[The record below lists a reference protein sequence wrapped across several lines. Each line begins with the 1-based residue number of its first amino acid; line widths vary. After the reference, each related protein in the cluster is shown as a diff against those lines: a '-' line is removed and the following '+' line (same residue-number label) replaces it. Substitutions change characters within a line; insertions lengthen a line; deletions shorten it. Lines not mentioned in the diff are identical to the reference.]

1 MRILHVTKKY
11 PKAIGGDSICVFN
24 LEREQAKVGHKVFIL
39 TTNSYEII
47 DKDNLYKFGIR
58 DTANNWDRVT
68 LKRIL
73 SLVLFFIKS
82 LWVIK
87 KIKPDIIHS
96 HSADLGFIISI
107 WARFIQIPIIN
118 TCHGVTFPYEFLS
131 KTKRFAELFFL
142 KFGFFDKIIT
152 VDPNSLEFFRKYRLR
167 NYEYLNIL
175 GVDADEFKKIK
186 DKIFISEKHAYPKF
200 IFVGRID
207 PLKGLNY
214 LLQATAQIKEKIG
227 YFEVWIIGDGPH
239 KENLIKLSAELKTDK
254 RVKFF
259 KAITDRK
266 RLIKMYCL
274 ADVFVLPSLLETFSL
289 SVVDAWAA
297 RLAVISTPVG
307 VVATFG
313 KDRENVLI
321 VPARDA
327 KAIAEAMNIL
337 LKNDSLRQKIAS
349 HGWEQLPKERF
360 DWKIVVKNVGNLY
373 NHCTAQSKNRAYY
386 GENK

>member
-24 LEREQAKVGHKVFIL
+24 LEREQAKNGHKVFIL
-39 TTNSYEII
+39 TSNSYEII
-47 DKDNLYKFGIR
+47 NKDNLYKFGIR
-58 DTANNWDRVT
+58 DTANNWDRIT

-82 LWVIK
+82 LWVLRE
-87 KIKPDIIHS
+87 IKPEIIHS

-107 WARFIQIPIIN
+107 WAKLIHIPIIN

-142 KFGFFDKIIT
+142 RFGFFDKIIT

-175 GVDADEFKKIK
+175 GVDADQFKKIK
-186 DKIFISEKHAYPKF
+186 DKIFISEKHRYPKF

-207 PLKGLNY
+207 PLKGLDY
-214 LLQATAQIKEKIG
+214 LIHAAAKLKEKIE

-239 KENLIKLSAELKTDK
+239 KENLIKLSIQLRIDK
-254 RVKFF
+254 YIKFF

-266 RLIKMYCL
+266 RLTRMYCL
-274 ADVFVLPSLLETFSL
+274 ADVFILPSLVEGFPLVILE
-289 SVVDAWAA
+289 AWAA
-297 RLAVISTPVG
+297 QLAVITNNIGGITRCGRNGENMLIASP
-307 VVATFG
+307 
-313 KDRENVLI
+313 KDIEGLSSAMFTLIKNENLRIKIGFNGRLLVEQGYAWNK
-321 VPARDA
+321 V
-327 KAIAEAMNIL
+327 IL
-337 LKNDSLRQKIAS
+337 DLDSL
-349 HGWEQLPKERF
+349 L
-360 DWKIVVKNVGNLY
+360 
-373 NHCTAQSKNRAYY
+373 SKLSKTRRRMAHS
-386 GENK
+386 